1 LAHWPRPGLRA
12 IFIFRGG
19 TLTPVKVTTRKSRQN
34 NNKAARAVTDELRHS
49 ERIGEGAVLVHEL
62 DRELA
67 REVNR
72 KSETDLNSC
81 YQCRTCSNGCPFV
94 EAMDYPPNV
103 VIRMIQ
109 YGMRRQVLECNT
121 IWVCVNC
128 HTCSSQCPNNIDIAA
143 IMNTLTQMALEERI
157 QVPTEDILDFH
168 LSVLHSIEAYGRT
181 HKLRIMLRHKL
192 ATGDWFKDFDLGLKM
207 LSKRKLDLFPSRVK
221 AVKEI
226 HRLFAPYWKG
236 VKS

>member
-1 LAHWPRPGLRA
+1 MTVTKEVRDSEPG
-12 IFIFRGG
+12 
-19 TLTPVKVTTRKSRQN
+19 
-34 NNKAARAVTDELRHS
+34 
-49 ERIGEGAVLVHEL
+49 GEKAVLVHEL
-62 DRELA
+62 DRDLA

-72 KSETDLNSC
+72 KSETDLNLC

-94 EAMDYPPNV
+94 AAMDYPPNV

-143 IMNTLTQMALEERI
+143 IMNTLTKMALEERMP
-157 QVPTEDILDFH
+157 VPTQDILDFH

-226 HRLFAPYWKG
+226 HRLFTPYWKG

>member
-1 LAHWPRPGLRA
+1 MPICVLCASLPGLSLK
-12 IFIFRGG
+12 
-19 TLTPVKVTTRKSRQN
+19 TMHLLKEP
-34 NNKAARAVTDELRHS
+34 
-49 ERIGEGAVLVHEL
+49 GAVAEDLGYFSKLVNREAVLLDDL

-72 KSETDLNSC
+72 KSETDLNLC

-94 EAMDYPPNV
+94 GAMDYPPNV
-103 VIRMIQ
+103 IMRMIQ
-109 YGMRRQVLECNT
+109 YGMRRRVLECAT

-128 HTCSSQCPNNIDIAA
+128 NTCSSQCPNNIDIAA
-143 IMNTLTQMALEERI
+143 IMNTLTKMAIEERV
-157 QVPTEDILDFH
+157 QVPEQAILNFH
-168 LSVLHSIEAYGRT
+168 LQVLHSIEAYGRA

-192 ATGDWFKDFDLGLKM
+192 ATREWFKDLDLGLKM
-207 LSKRKLDLFPSRVK
+207 LAKHKLDLFPSRVR
-221 AVKEI
+221 AFKEI

>member
-1 LAHWPRPGLRA
+1 MA
-12 IFIFRGG
+12 
-19 TLTPVKVTTRKSRQN
+19 VKKEAGHFEQGV
-34 NNKAARAVTDELRHS
+34 
-49 ERIGEGAVLVHEL
+49 EGAVLVHEL
-62 DRELA
+62 DRDFA

-72 KSETDLNSC
+72 KSDTDLNLC
-81 YQCRTCSNGCPFV
+81 YQCRTCSNGCPFLA
-94 EAMDYPPNV
+94 AMDYPPNV

-109 YGMRRQVLECNT
+109 YGMRRQVLECGT

-143 IMNTLTQMALEERI
+143 IMNTLTKIALEERMR
-157 QVPTEDILDFH
+157 VPTQDILDFH
-168 LSVLHSIEAYGRT
+168 LQVLHSIEAYGRT

-192 ATGDWFKDFDLGLKM
+192 ATGDWFKDLDLGLKM

-236 VKS
+236 LKS

>member
-1 LAHWPRPGLRA
+1 MSPGAGKNTYNQRPFG
-12 IFIFRGG
+12 
-19 TLTPVKVTTRKSRQN
+19 
-34 NNKAARAVTDELRHS
+34 D
-49 ERIGEGAVLVHEL
+49 AVLVHEL
-62 DRELA
+62 DREFA

-72 KSETDLNSC
+72 KSETDLNLC

-94 EAMDYPPNV
+94 AAMDLPPNV

-109 YGMRRQVLECNT
+109 YGMRQQVLESKT

-143 IMNTLTQMALEERI
+143 IMNTLTQMALEERAHLTA
-157 QVPTEDILDFH
+157 QPILDFH
-168 LSVLHSIEAYGRT
+168 LEVLRSIETYGRT

-192 ATGDWFKDFDLGLKM
+192 ATGAWFKDIDLGLKM
-207 LSKRKLDLFPSRVK
+207 LTKRKLDLIPSKVR

-226 HRLFAPYWKG
+226 HRLFAPYWKTARP
-236 VKS
+236 

>member
-1 LAHWPRPGLRA
+1 MTGELEPISDMREE
-12 IFIFRGG
+12 
-19 TLTPVKVTTRKSRQN
+19 KV
-34 NNKAARAVTDELRHS
+34 L
-49 ERIGEGAVLVHEL
+49 IHEL

-72 KSETDLNSC
+72 KSETDLNLC

-94 EAMDYPPNV
+94 AAMDYPPNV
-103 VIRMIQ
+103 IIRMIQ
-109 YGMRRQVLECNT
+109 YGMRRQVLESAT

-143 IMNTLTQMALEERI
+143 IMNTLTKMSLEEGVKI
-157 QVPTEDILDFH
+157 PAQGILDFH
-168 LSVLHSIEAYGRT
+168 VQVLHSIKAYGRA

-192 ATGDWFKDFDLGLKM
+192 ATGEWFKDFDLGLKM

-221 AVKEI
+221 AIREI
-226 HRLFAPYWKG
+226 HRLFAPHWQG
-236 VKS
+236 TRP

>member
-1 LAHWPRPGLRA
+1 M
-12 IFIFRGG
+12 
-19 TLTPVKVTTRKSRQN
+19 
-34 NNKAARAVTDELRHS
+34 AVELPQAELVG
-49 ERIGEGAVLVHEL
+49 ERAVLVHEL
-62 DRELA
+62 DRDLA

-72 KSETDLNSC
+72 RSETDLNLC

-94 EAMDYPPNV
+94 TAMDHPPNV

-109 YGMRRQVLECNT
+109 FGMRRQVLECAT

-128 HTCSSQCPNNIDIAA
+128 NTCSSQCPNNIDIAA
-143 IMNTLTQMALEERI
+143 IMNTLTQMALEERSG
-157 QVPTEDILDFH
+157 VPTQDILDFH
-168 LSVLHSIEAYGRT
+168 LQVLHSIEAYGRA

-192 ATGDWFKDFDLGLKM
+192 ATREWFKDLDVGLKM
-207 LSKRKLDLFPSRVK
+207 FSKRKLDLFPSRVK

-226 HRLFAPYWKG
+226 HRLFAPYWKA